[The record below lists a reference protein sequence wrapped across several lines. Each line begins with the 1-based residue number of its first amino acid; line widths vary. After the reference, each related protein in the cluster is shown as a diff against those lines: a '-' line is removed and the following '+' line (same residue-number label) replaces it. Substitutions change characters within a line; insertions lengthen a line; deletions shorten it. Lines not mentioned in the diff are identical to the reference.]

1 MQTLK
6 KSGNFYKYAEY
17 LKGAGKVLGGAGYIY
32 GAYDDVKHNG
42 KTVGQAVAH
51 GGASLAIAVGVG
63 LAISPAGWA
72 LAAGIGASVACEF
85 LYDHNGFGIQDGLDQ
100 AGEKLSE
107 CGPNLV
113 DAGGEWVRH

>member
-1 MQTLK
+1 MESDEIAKEVANKSDPKFTREIMQTLK

-42 KTVGQAVAH
+42 KTVGHAVAH

-63 LAISPAGWA
+63 LASSAVGWD
-72 LAAGIGASVACEF
+72 LGAGIGALVAF
-85 LYDHNGFGIQDGLDQ
+85 VLL
-100 AGEKLSE
+100 
-107 CGPNLV
+107 
-113 DAGGEWVRH
+113 